1 MLLRQHKDFPSSSD
15 HEIQSCIHYV
25 ETVPSV
31 LQDMARVHQ
40 VKHKVSVLNRISPSL
55 YVCVCVL
62 YTIDLHSLVCFITCL
77 FYHAA
82 FRCSKLEEGSPEHLP
97 SASSSRKGIKMC
109 RNSLW
114 SSRSVTY
121 ICA

>member
-40 VKHKVSVLNRISPSL
+40 VKHKVCVLYRIDSFAIII
-55 YVCVCVL
+55 CVCVL
-62 YTIDLHSLVCFITCL
+62 YTIDLHSLVYFIMQLLDVTSLRKEVQNICHQQAVVEKGL
-77 FYHAA
+77 KCVEIVYGAA
-82 FRCSKLEEGSPEHLP
+82 GQ
-97 SASSSRKGIKMC
+97 
-109 RNSLW
+109 
-114 SSRSVTY
+114 
-121 ICA
+121 

>member
-40 VKHKVSVLNRISPSL
+40 VKHKVGVLYRIGSFAIII
-55 YVCVCVL
+55 CVCVL
-62 YTIDLHSLVCFITCL
+62 YTIDLHSLV
-77 FYHAA
+77 YHAA
-82 FRCSKLEEGSPEHLP
+82 FRCNKLEEGSSEHLP
-97 SASSSRKGIKMC
+97 SASSS
-109 RNSLW
+109 
-114 SSRSVTY
+114 
-121 ICA
+121 